1 MKTKISKHITDADL
15 RGIPTECQEYG
26 RRMRRRNAWSD
37 AGLIVFVGSLVAFAQ
52 ILRWLI

>member
-1 MKTKISKHITDADL
+1 MKTELTKHITDADL

-37 AGLIVFVGSLVAFAQ
+37 AGLIVLIGSLAAFA
-52 ILRWLI
+52 LKYFLD